1 MNDLERKRAELM
13 ARLARRI
20 RSPETLRAMAAV
32 PRERF
37 VPPEHQSLA
46 YLDIP
51 LSIGEGQTIS
61 QPTMVAEMTAALR
74 LAPRDK
80 VLEVGTGSGYQ
91 AAVLAEVASDGMVV
105 TVERLPTLAA
115 RAEATLAELDYR
127 NIVVEPAGAVPGCL
141 ERGPYDAI
149 LVAAAAPS
157 IPPSL
162 LSQLRVGGR
171 MALPVGP
178 REQQELLL
186 VLKTGEGHLHQR
198 PWPLPLRPPA
208 RRRGVRG
215 VMGPVTENMRSILTT
230 TQNWNLFGLL
240 WCSYAD
246 TGPER

>member
-1 MNDLERKRAELM
+1 MSELEAKRAELFS
-13 ARLARRI
+13 RLARRI

-37 VPPEHQSLA
+37 VPPEQRSLA

-74 LAPRDK
+74 LSRRDK

-91 AAVLAEVASDGMVV
+91 AAVLAEAAPDGFVV
-105 TVERLPTLAA
+105 TVERLPALAA
-115 RAEATLAELDYR
+115 RAEATLREMDYR
-127 NIVVEPAGAVPGCL
+127 NVVVELAGPVPGCP

-149 LVAAAAPS
+149 LVAAAAPA
-157 IPPSL
+157 IPQSL

-186 VLKTGEGHLHQR
+186 VLRTGEGVSISALGPCR
-198 PWPLPLRPPA
+198 FVPLLGA
-208 RRRGVRG
+208 EG
-215 VMGPVTENMRSILTT
+215 
-230 TQNWNLFGLL
+230 FG
-240 WCSYAD
+240 
-246 TGPER
+246 G